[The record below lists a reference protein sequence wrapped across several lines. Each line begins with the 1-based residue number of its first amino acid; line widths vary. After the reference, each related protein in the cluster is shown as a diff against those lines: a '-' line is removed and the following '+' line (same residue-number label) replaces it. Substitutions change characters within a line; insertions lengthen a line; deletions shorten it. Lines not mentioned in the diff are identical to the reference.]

1 MIDFILSNTGSSSQ
15 VAVGLSDE
23 QHIGDLIAF
32 CKGWHKFSP
41 FVGACLYESLSD
53 EQTKEALQARIRTEL
68 TEDGA
73 TVQEIDFMQNSTGQI
88 TLKTEATYG

>member
-1 MIDFILSNTGSSSQ
+1 MQDFILSNTDPAQ
-15 VAVGLSDE
+15 VAVGYSDE
-23 QHIGDLIAF
+23 QHIGDLVAF

-41 FVGACLYESLSD
+41 FVGACLYENLS
-53 EQTKEALQARIRTEL
+53 EETTAEELQARIRTEL

-73 TVQEIDFMQNSTGQI
+73 QVERIDFTQSSTGQI